1 MFSDDAPP
9 RTSTGIAGLD
19 AILGGGL
26 TEGRLYLVEGSPGT
40 GKTTLALQF
49 LRAGVPRGELGL
61 YITLSETAH
70 ELRTVVAS
78 HGWTLDGIELYELV
92 SELGLAADEKQSV
105 LLPSEIELGETIKR
119 VVEIVERLNPARVVF
134 DSLSEM
140 RLLAG
145 EPLRYRRQI
154 LALKHFFSN
163 RKSTVLLLDDKT
175 THEGDAQLHSIA
187 HGVISLSQ
195 SEQEFGIERRRVR
208 IVKMRG
214 IKYQGGSHDFVLDTG
229 GLRVYP
235 RLVAAQH
242 HTEFQA
248 AAVSTDTPGLDALLG
263 GGLFPGTNTL
273 ITGPSGIGK
282 TTTAVSCMLAAL
294 RRGEHATYFL
304 FDEGIATLLS
314 RSASLGM
321 DLQPYIESGL
331 LSLVQIDPAEMS
343 PGEFAARTVDAVHRN
358 KTGML
363 VIDSLNAY
371 IQAMPGQAFLMLH
384 VHELLTYLNQQ
395 GVITLL
401 LLGQHGLVGEV
412 RSDVD
417 LSYLSDVILTY
428 RFFETAGE
436 VRSALACLKS
446 RVAPHERTIREFRL
460 GPRGVEVGET
470 LADFEGIMA
479 GLPNYRGKTP
489 MLGARPRV
497 DRAP

>member
-1 MFSDDAPP
+1 MFSEDAPQ
-9 RTSTGIAGLD
+9 RCSTGISGLD

-26 TEGRLYLVEGSPGT
+26 AAGRLYLVEGSPGT

-49 LRAGVPRGELGL
+49 LRAGLERGELGL

-92 SELGLAADEKQSV
+92 NELGLAADEKQSV
-105 LLPSEIELGETIKR
+105 LLPSEIELGETTKR

-154 LALKHFFSN
+154 LALKHFFSK
-163 RKSTVLLLDDKT
+163 RQSTVLLLDDKT

-187 HGVISLSQ
+187 HGVVSLSQ
-195 SEQEFGIERRRVR
+195 AEQEFGIERRRLRV
-208 IVKMRG
+208 IKMRG
-214 IKYQGGSHDFVLDTG
+214 IRYQGGSHDFVLETG
-229 GLRVYP
+229 GLRVFP

-242 HTEFQA
+242 HAHFDARPQT
-248 AAVSTDTPGLDALLG
+248 TGTPELDALLG

-294 RRGEHATYFL
+294 QRGQHVTYFL
-304 FDEGIATLLS
+304 FDEGIATLLA

-321 DLQPYIESGL
+321 DLQPYLDSDK

-343 PGEFAARTVDAVHRN
+343 PGEFASRTVQAVNQH
-358 KTGML
+358 KTRMV

-371 IQAMPGQAFLMLH
+371 IQSMPGQAFLLLH

-395 GVITLL
+395 GVTTLL

-417 LSYLSDVILTY
+417 LSYLSDVILTF

-436 VRSALACLKS
+436 VRAAVSCVKS
-446 RVAPHERTIREFRL
+446 RLAPHERSIREFQL
-460 GPRGVEVGET
+460 GPRGLDVGET
-470 LADFEGIMA
+470 LADFEGILA
-479 GLPNYRGKTP
+479 GLPHYRGKVR
-489 MLGARPRV
+489 MLAPRPPT
-497 DRAP
+497 DR